1 MRIFE
6 MSQRHRTPSIRM
18 INLVDVLL
26 NLLIF
31 FIASTTFR
39 LAKKEQTG
47 VKVTLP
53 DARTAEEVGKTE
65 VPRLRIVVAPDNR
78 LYLDNNPVTLDVLE
92 RELKRAHAK
101 NPNTLLELSAD
112 KTANYGT
119 VVAIVDAARAAG
131 LRDITAFTKRSV
143 TAVHPSSS
151 AK

>member
-39 LAKKEQTG
+39 LAQKGATA

-53 DARTAEEVGKTE
+53 EARTAEEVGKTKL
-65 VPRLRIVVAPDNR
+65 PRLMISVTPDQKIFLDQKQIGLVALEQALRAAKTKNA
-78 LYLDNNPVTLDVLE
+78 DVLI
-92 RELKRAHAK
+92 
-101 NPNTLLELSAD
+101 ELSAD
-112 KTANYGT
+112 RNVSYGT

-131 LRDITAFTKRSV
+131 VNNLTAFTEKSLR
-143 TAVHPSSS
+143 
-151 AK
+151 AKP